1 VSEKTTAEKA
11 TAVADHDIG
20 KLIADVQSLKR
31 DLAALAEH
39 TRGSILSDAAG
50 TASALGAEAQRLY
63 DGVAAKGKRSAKALA
78 DQVEEQP
85 LLSVLIAFGI
95 GFLGG
100 RILPR

>member
-1 VSEKTTAEKA
+1 MSDKAAEND
-11 TAVADHDIG
+11 VAQ
-20 KLIADVQSLKR
+20 LISDVQALKR

-39 TRGSILSDAAG
+39 SRD
-50 TASALGAEAQRLY
+50 TASGTVGALGDEAQRLY
-63 DGVAAKGKRSAKALA
+63 SAAAKQGQRQVKALR